1 MNVLAITSQVVYGHV
16 GGQAAMLPL
25 QLLGHEVWHLP
36 TVLFSN
42 HPAHGGF
49 RGEALPADK
58 IEELLQGLV
67 ERGFAGRATALLSG
81 YLGRPETAATVRR
94 AQDALRQARP
104 DALYCCDPVLGDEGR
119 IYVADGLVEAFAEH
133 LVPRADILTPN
144 RFELGLLAEAPVE
157 TVPEVLAAAAR
168 LRRESGG
175 IVVCTSAVVTA
186 DTVTT
191 VAVGEAGAFA
201 VDAPRREAVPHG
213 TGDLFAAAFL
223 ARHLDGRNLGA
234 SLRHAA
240 AAVDAA
246 IAVSLETATG
256 ELELVAARAAL
267 AAPAP
272 LPELRRL
279 D

>member
-1 MNVLAITSQVVYGHV
+1 VNVLAITSHVVYGHV
-16 GGQAAMLPL
+16 GGQAAVLPL

-49 RGEALPADK
+49 RGEPLPADR
-58 IEELLQGLV
+58 IEDLLQGLV
-67 ERGFAGRATALLSG
+67 ERGFLGRAAALLSG
-81 YLGRPETAATVRR
+81 YLGRPDTAAAVCR
-94 AQDALRQARP
+94 ALDALRRARS

-119 IYVADGLVEAFAEH
+119 IYVADGLVEAFRGQ

-157 TVPEVLAAAAR
+157 TLPEVLAAAAR

-175 IVVCTSAVVTA
+175 IVVCTSAAVTA
-186 DTVTT
+186 EAVTT

-201 VDAPRREAVPHG
+201 VDAPRHEAVPHG
-213 TGDLFAAAFL
+213 TGDLFTAAFL
-223 ARHLDGRNLGA
+223 ARYLDGRDLGT

-246 IAVSLETATG
+246 IAVSLEAATG
-256 ELELVAARAAL
+256 ELELVAAREAL
-267 AAPAP
+267 AAPP
-272 LPELRRL
+272 VQPVLRRL